1 TPILLFTTPIAF
13 DELVAWYRAAD
24 FCWITPLRDGLN
36 LVAKEFVACQRDGQG
51 VLVLSDFTGA
61 VIELDQA
68 IHVNPYSTRS
78 MDAAIDE
85 ALDMPAQ
92 EAHLRM
98 QAMVEQVTQHNI
110 KTWTKKMVKLLAG

>member
-1 TPILLFTTPIAF
+1 
-13 DELVAWYRAAD
+13 
-24 FCWITPLRDGLN
+24 
-36 LVAKEFVACQRDGQG
+36 ACQRDGHG